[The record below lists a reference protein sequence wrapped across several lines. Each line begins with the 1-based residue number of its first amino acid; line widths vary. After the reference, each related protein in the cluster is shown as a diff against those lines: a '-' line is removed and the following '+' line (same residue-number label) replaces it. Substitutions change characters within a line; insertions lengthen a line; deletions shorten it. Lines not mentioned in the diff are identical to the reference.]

1 MAIAFRHDFD
11 PSRYYSDDELLEL
24 ASRYD
29 LRFER
34 SAEGKLIVA
43 PPPGTWTGK
52 RNADLVFQLELWN
65 RQRKLGEAFGVDT
78 GFRFPDG
85 SILAPDAAWVE
96 ASRCAA
102 LTDGDR
108 EKYAPIAPDVAF
120 ELTSPTDRLNA
131 VRKKMQAYLRN
142 GVRLGVLIAVAARSV
157 ELYRPSRPVE
167 AHAHPTHVPLD
178 PELPG
183 FVLETAELFS

>member
-1 MAIAFRHDFD
+1 MAIALRHDFD
-11 PSRYYSDDELLEL
+11 PSRYYNDDELLEL

-43 PPPGTWTGK
+43 PPPGTWTGR
-52 RNADLVFQLELWN
+52 RNFTLVFQLGLWN
-65 RQRKLGEAFGVDT
+65 RRYELGEVFGVDT

-102 LTDGDR
+102 LTAAER
-108 EKYAPIAPDVAF
+108 EKYAPLAPDVVF
-120 ELTSPTDRLNA
+120 ELTSPSDRLNTL
-131 VRKKMQAYLRN
+131 RKKMQAYLRN
-142 GVRLGVLIAVAARSV
+142 GVRLGVLIAVAVRSV
-157 ELYRPSRPVE
+157 ELYRPGRPVE

-183 FVLETAELFS
+183 FVLETAELFA